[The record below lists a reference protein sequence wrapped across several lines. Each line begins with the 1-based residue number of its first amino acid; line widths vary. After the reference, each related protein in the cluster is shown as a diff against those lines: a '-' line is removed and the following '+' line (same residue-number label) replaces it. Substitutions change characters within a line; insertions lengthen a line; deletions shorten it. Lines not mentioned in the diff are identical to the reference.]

1 MERGINSGNATGVSG
16 TLPGTRTEVV
26 TTVVN
31 STDANGTVVNSTEVS
46 SNATSS
52 VDDVAIAL
60 VWDGGHVV
68 TLLVAN
74 AATDTVVVQPSTTI
88 TFQITGIQVPAK
100 PLEVVVAVFVA
111 GDAGPVVLSSGNARI
126 GS

>member
-1 MERGINSGNATGVSG
+1 MHGVTLILAEGCVANADQM
-16 TLPGTRTEVV
+16 R
-26 TTVVN
+26 
-31 STDANGTVVNSTEVS
+31 
-46 SNATSS
+46 
-52 VDDVAIAL
+52 